1 MRILH
6 QWQPENEV
14 FWQSSGRKIAKRNL
28 WISVFAL
35 MLAFAIWQVWSVTVV
50 KLPSIGFTY
59 DANQLFWLAAIPALS
74 GATLRIFYSFVIPI
88 FGGQRWT
95 VISTASLLI
104 PAVGIG
110 IAVQNPETPY
120 STMLILA
127 LLCGFGGANFSSS
140 MANISYFFPKKEK
153 GGALG
158 INGGLGNLGVSVV
171 QLIVPLVITLGIFGA
186 IGGKP
191 QTIIQDGIE
200 TSIWLQ
206 NAGYIWIPFI
216 ILSVVLALFGMDNI
230 AGLDASMKSQLVIFK
245 RPHTWLLCW
254 IYIGAFGSF
263 IGFSA
268 AFPLLTSQAFPDIDP
283 IKLAFIGPFLGA
295 IGRVIGG
302 ILSDKIR
309 PSFVTALSYSIMIL
323 GVIGVIIFLPKE
335 TIHGNFV
342 GFFISFLFLFAF
354 SGIASGSVFAQ
365 APKVFVQTH
374 QHQAKDLQKAEL
386 IATRESAT
394 VVGFMGAIG
403 AFGGFFIPKSFG
415 SSIAATGSAEFALW
429 VFILFY
435 LTCLLLNFYFYIRRH
450 SITKC

>member
-1 MRILH
+1 MRTLDH
-6 QWQPENEV
+6 WQPENSE
-14 FWQSSGRKIAKRNL
+14 FWATKGRQIARRNL

-50 KLPSIGFTY
+50 KLPSIGFRY
-59 DANQLFWLAAIPALS
+59 SANQLFWLAAIPALS
-74 GATLRIFYSFVIPI
+74 GATLRIFYSFVIPF

-95 VISTASLLI
+95 AFSTATLLI
-104 PAVGIG
+104 PAIGIG
-110 IAVQNPETPY
+110 IAVQNPQTPY

-140 MANISYFFPKKEK
+140 MSNISYFFPKKEK

-171 QLIVPLVITLGIFGA
+171 QLVIPLIITVGVFGVL
-186 IGGKP
+186 GGKP
-191 QTIIQDGIE
+191 QVIMQNGIE
-200 TSIWLQ
+200 TKIWLQ
-206 NAGYIWIPFI
+206 NAGYIWVPFI
-216 ILSVVLALFGMDNI
+216 LLSTLLAFFGMDNI
-230 AGLDASMKSQLVIFK
+230 AGQNRSIKSQLVIFK

-254 IYIGAFGSF
+254 VYIGAFGSF

-268 AFPLLTSQAFPDIDP
+268 AFPLLTSQSFPAIDP

-302 ILSDKIR
+302 MLSDKIR
-309 PSFVTALSYSIMIL
+309 PSFVTAFSYIMMII
-323 GVIGVIIFLPKE
+323 GVIGVILFLPKNGSAGSF
-335 TIHGNFV
+335 I

-365 APKVFVQTH
+365 APRVFMQSH
-374 QHQAKDLQKAEL
+374 QYKTKDPALAEQKA
-386 IATRESAT
+386 IQESAT
-394 VVGFMGAIG
+394 VVGFMGAVG

-415 SSIAATGSAEFALW
+415 SSIAATGSAELALII
-429 VFILFY
+429 FIIFY
-435 LTCLLLNFYFYIRRH
+435 LSCLLLNYGFYTRRKA
-450 SITKC
+450 ITKC

>member
-6 QWQPENEV
+6 QWQPENEA
-14 FWQSSGRKIAKRNL
+14 FWQSTGRKIARRNL

-104 PAVGIG
+104 PAIGIG
-110 IAVQNPETPY
+110 MAVQNPETPY
-120 STMLILA
+120 STMLLLA

-171 QLIVPLVITLGIFGA
+171 QLIVPLVITLGVFGA

-191 QTIIQDGIE
+191 QTTIQDGIE
-200 TSIWLQ
+200 VSIWLQ

-216 ILSVVLALFGMDNI
+216 ILSVLLAFFGMDNI

-268 AFPLLTSQAFPDIDP
+268 AFPLLTSQAFPNIDP

-302 ILSDKIR
+302 VLSDKIR

-335 TIHGNFV
+335 TIHGNFT

-365 APKVFVQTH
+365 APRVFMQTH
-374 QHQAKDLQKAEL
+374 QHQAKDPQKAEQ
-386 IATRESAT
+386 IAIRESAT

-415 SSIAATGSAEFALW
+415 SSITATGSAELALW

-435 LTCLLLNFYFYIRRH
+435 LTCLLLNYYFYIRRH
-450 SITKC
+450 SMTRC

>member
-1 MRILH
+1 MRTLH
-6 QWQPENEV
+6 NWQPENQE
-14 FWQSSGRKIAKRNL
+14 FWNSSGRKIARRSL

-59 DANQLFWLAAIPALS
+59 DADQLFWLAAIPALS
-74 GATLRIFYSFVIPI
+74 GATLRVFYSFVIPL
-88 FGGQRWT
+88 FGGQKWT

-104 PAVGIG
+104 PAIGIG

-158 INGGLGNLGVSVV
+158 INGGLGNLGVSIV
-171 QLIVPLVITLGIFGA
+171 QLIVPLVITAGIFGA
-186 IGGKP
+186 LGGKP
-191 QTIIQDGIE
+191 QTILQDGVE

-216 ILSVVLALFGMDNI
+216 ILSTLLALFGMDNI
-230 AGLDASMKSQLVIFK
+230 AGLETSMKSQLVIFK

-268 AFPLLTSQAFPDIDP
+268 AFPLLTSQAFPNIDP

-295 IGRVIGG
+295 MGRVIGG
-302 ILSDKIR
+302 IFSDKAR
-309 PSFVTALSYSIMIL
+309 PSLVTALSYSIMIL
-323 GVIGVIIFLPKE
+323 GVVGVIIFLPKDQNA
-335 TIHGNFV
+335 GNFI

-365 APKVFVQTH
+365 APRVFMQSH
-374 QHQAKDLQKAEL
+374 QHRAKDPQKAEQ
-386 IATRESAT
+386 IAIRESAT

-415 SSIAATGSAEFALW
+415 SSIAATGSAELAL
-429 VFILFY
+429 FIFIAFY
-435 LTCLLLNFYFYIRRH
+435 LTCLLFNYCFYTRCNA
-450 SITKC
+450 ITKC